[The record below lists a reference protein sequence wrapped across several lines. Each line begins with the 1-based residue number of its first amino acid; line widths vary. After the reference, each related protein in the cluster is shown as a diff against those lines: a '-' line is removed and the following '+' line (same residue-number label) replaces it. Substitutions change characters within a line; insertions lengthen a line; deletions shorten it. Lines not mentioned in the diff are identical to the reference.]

1 MSLTSMR
8 PGGAPPLSW
17 LATITR
23 FPVGSEGPGVPAFWA
38 LTALLAAA
46 LAVSCG
52 GAAGYAA
59 DPACYD
65 LEPPADTSGFIRRDE
80 AEENMDYLATGPAPG
95 GASAVEIEG
104 VTASCLTTHE
114 AYARR
119 FYRPGDWSSTPP
131 DTPVWV
137 VEIKGVSRS
146 LRDESEPWQ
155 YVMSVQH
162 AETGDSIEGARYHEP
177 RLAAAPRD

>member
-1 MSLTSMR
+1 MNWLTK
-8 PGGAPPLSW
+8 
-17 LATITR
+17 ITR
-23 FPVGSEGPGVPAFWA
+23 LPVGSKRPGIPAFWA
-38 LTALLAAA
+38 ALTAVLAAA
-46 LAVSCG
+46 LAVSCE
-52 GAAGYAA
+52 GAAGYVA

-65 LEPPADTSGFIRRDE
+65 LDPPADTSGFISRDE
-80 AEENMDYLATGPAPG
+80 AEESMKYLADGPAPG

-119 FYRPGDWSSTPP
+119 FYRPGDWSSTPT

-155 YVMSVQH
+155 YVMSVLH
-162 AETGDSIEGARYHEP
+162 AETGDSMEGARYHEP
-177 RLAAAPRD
+177 RLAAAPRE